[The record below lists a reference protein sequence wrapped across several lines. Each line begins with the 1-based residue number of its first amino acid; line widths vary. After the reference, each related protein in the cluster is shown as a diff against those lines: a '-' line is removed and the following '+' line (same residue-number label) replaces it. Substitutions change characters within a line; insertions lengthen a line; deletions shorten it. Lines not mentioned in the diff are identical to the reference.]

1 MLNSLLSCGRRRY
14 TSLRRIWRSSGHGNA
29 VGAETLDVE
38 SHSLYIRPV
47 FAAGIAQGGY
57 FIYINA

>member
-1 MLNSLLSCGRRRY
+1 MALVGARV
-14 TSLRRIWRSSGHGNA
+14 HGNA